1 MGLFD
6 NFFRGIEY
14 KKNEDAA
21 GSSAESR
28 SLFRGKMGGSGKF
41 SGLSEGRGMSNMLVF
56 TPNSYEDVQTIIDHL
71 KNRESVILS
80 LKDIKPATG
89 QRIIDFLSGAIYA
102 LSGSIFTIENGLF
115 LLAPDGVNIMTQ
127 NP

>member
-14 KKNEDAA
+14 KKGDEVPENNR
-21 GSSAESR
+21 GI
-28 SLFRGKMGGSGKF
+28 FRGKVNGNGKF
-41 SGLSEGRGMSNMLVF
+41 SGISENRTMSNLLVF

-71 KNRESVILS
+71 KNNESVILS
-80 LKDIKPATG
+80 LKEIKPATG

-102 LSGSIFTIENGLF
+102 LSGCIFTIENGLF

-127 NP
+127 K